1 MLIVVIMLIFISLL
15 WVLSQIMFLGYEVC
29 LELEV
34 LNCSSNKISFFIIFD
49 SIRLFFFSTVSLIAG
64 RVFLFR
70 SRYMGGDSFSNRFTG
85 IVVAFIVSIAL
96 LIFRPNLIRLLLGW
110 DGLGVTSYL
119 LVNYYR
125 REKRFN
131 ARMLTAITNRLGDV
145 VILLFISLN
154 STPATFNYGIITF
167 SNLPCY
173 AGAFLILLA
182 AITKSAQIP
191 FSAWLPAAMAAP
203 TPVSALVHSSTLVTA
218 GVYLLIRFNYVLIN
232 TGWRSTLCL
241 LGGLTIIIAGSAAI
255 VELDIKKIIAL
266 STLRQLGLIFFTLGL
281 GEIFL
286 RWFHLIR
293 HAYFKAMIFIGAGA
307 MIHRVKDYQ
316 DVRKIGSL
324 SVNNYFI
331 SSAFLI
337 GSLSL
342 CGMPFLSGFY
352 SKDTILEQFLI
363 GEGGVWAV
371 IMCFVA
377 TVLTAGYSVRVLS
390 LLFVSFSM
398 RERFGVE
405 ADLNSRI
412 GAGVAV
418 LVLPSII
425 GGFRLTRWL
434 QISPVVFIPLWL
446 KIIILLGVIMGG
458 GAVFYRSLLMT
469 PNGLLLRSFHQIW
482 FLPLLI
488 SPILRKFRMLAM
500 AESYKSQEVSWVVW
514 GFGGWVKF
522 ISKAGVFPVLLRR
535 GLLTRVLIIL
545 LRLLII

>member
-1 MLIVVIMLIFISLL
+1 M
-15 WVLSQIMFLGYEVC
+15 
-29 LELEV
+29 
-34 LNCSSNKISFFIIFD
+34 
-49 SIRLFFFSTVSLIAG
+49 
-64 RVFLFR
+64 
-70 SRYMGGDSFSNRFTG
+70 
-85 IVVAFIVSIAL
+85 
-96 LIFRPNLIRLLLGW
+96 RLLLGW

-131 ARMLTAITNRLGDV
+131 ASMLTAITNRLGDV
-145 VILLFISLN
+145 VILLFIAMN
-154 STPATFNYGIITF
+154 STPATFNYGLITS

-173 AGAFLILLA
+173 TGVFLILLA
-182 AITKSAQIP
+182 AMTKRAQVP
-191 FSAWLPAAMAAP
+191 FSAWLPAAIAAP

-232 TGWRSTLCL
+232 TGWRNILCL
-241 LGGLTIIIAGSAAI
+241 LGGLTIIIAGSAAM

-293 HAYFKAMIFIGAGA
+293 HAYFKAIMFIGAGA
-307 MIHRVKDYQ
+307 IIHRVKDYQ

-363 GEGGVWAV
+363 SKSGVWAV
-371 IMCFVA
+371 LMCFVA

-390 LLFVSFSM
+390 LLFVSFSI
-398 RERFGVE
+398 RERFGIE

-418 LVLPSII
+418 LVFPSII
-425 GGFRLTRWL
+425 GGFMLTRWL
-434 QISPVVFIPLWL
+434 QISPRVFIPLWL
-446 KIIILLGVIMGG
+446 KIIILLSVVMGG
-458 GAVFYRSLLMT
+458 GAAFYRNLLIT
-469 PNGLLLRSFHQIW
+469 PNHLLLRSFHQIW

-514 GFGGWVKF
+514 RFSGWVRF
-522 ISKAGVFPVLLRR
+522 VSKANIFPILLRR
-535 GLLTRVLIIL
+535 GLLARVLIIL
-545 LRLLII
+545 LTLLII